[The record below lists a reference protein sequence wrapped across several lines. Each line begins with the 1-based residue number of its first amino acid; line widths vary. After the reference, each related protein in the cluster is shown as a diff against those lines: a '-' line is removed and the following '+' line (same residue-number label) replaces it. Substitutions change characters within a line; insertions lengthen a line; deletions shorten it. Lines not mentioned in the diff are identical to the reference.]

1 MRAAVLEQVQMEA
14 SRQVFADPHAAL
26 GIADLVEPRREHAD
40 AEMARQHRGDAAAD
54 AALGG
59 QPDLEL
65 PAAGIVVHAAGV
77 HDAEHRADMLGWD
90 RALAGERIDAAIPER
105 RAHQCQIARCHQHRT
120 LPEVDFKHFV
130 DAALDDPVVVQ
141 QVGDGA
147 VAVAGQ
153 AFGAMHR
160 LVHVEVAAD
169 EAAEAVE
176 HALEAL
182 LFVAALDQR
191 GRGDRPGIDH
201 GVEWP
206 VVALVEGDGVE
217 GFARGFDADL
227 AQHLLATV
235 VGQRHAVDDGLRDRL
250 DGEQR
255 GTVAGLVD
263 IAVHGGERDAEQVVI
278 DPRQLGDIARHRS
291 LAVLL
296 VPLMQLIE
304 IVADRQGR
312 CVHGISCSLLK
323 K

>member
-1 MRAAVLEQVQMEA
+1 
-14 SRQVFADPHAAL
+14 
-26 GIADLVEPRREHAD
+26 
-40 AEMARQHRGDAAAD
+40 
-54 AALGG
+54 
-59 QPDLEL
+59 
-65 PAAGIVVHAAGV
+65 
-77 HDAEHRADMLGWD
+77 MLGWD
-90 RALAGERIDAAIPER
+90 RALARHRIDAAIGER
-105 RAHQCQIARCHQHRT
+105 RGHDGEIGRVHQQRA
-120 LPEVDFKHFV
+120 LPEVEVEMRLDV
-130 DAALDDPVVVQ
+130 ALDHAGIELEE
-141 QVGDGA
+141 GDGA